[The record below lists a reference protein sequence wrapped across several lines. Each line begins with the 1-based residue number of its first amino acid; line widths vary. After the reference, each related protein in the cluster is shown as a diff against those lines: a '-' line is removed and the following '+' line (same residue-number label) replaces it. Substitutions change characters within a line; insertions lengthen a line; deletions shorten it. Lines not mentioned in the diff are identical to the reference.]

1 MATLK
6 RIEKRMNE
14 VEAWIKNFE
23 RGEGPK
29 QTMDNM
35 NWLLSQC
42 RSMGDNMQQ
51 LEQNYQQVSMGMQQ
65 NAQLVDRFMEENDMV
80 REWQAFL
87 AELEKQMQEET
98 NAVQEQE
105 TESLDAQEQAG
116 DGEKMGEGD
125 A

>member
-1 MATLK
+1 
-6 RIEKRMNE
+6 
-14 VEAWIKNFE
+14 
-23 RGEGPK
+23 
-29 QTMDNM
+29 
-35 NWLLSQC
+35 
-42 RSMGDNMQQ
+42 
-51 LEQNYQQVSMGMQQ
+51 MGMQQ

-116 DGEKMGEGD
+116 DGEEMGEGD